1 MRIFHRRKNVL
12 IQKRAFTLIELLVV
26 IAIIA
31 ILAAILF
38 PVFAQAK
45 VAAKKTSDLS
55 NLKQQS
61 LAQIMYANDS
71 DDISVRQWRDA
82 GGWLYWFAGS
92 GKDLGFMDP
101 TEGQNWSRETNPYV
115 KSLPMYVNGAAPRD
129 PNPGYGYRDVA
140 GAGNGS
146 YAANG
151 NVLGISLTSFSDP
164 ANTLYLTD
172 KATTT
177 RESIIQPTPL
187 YPLGTPLIANGIDIS
202 WTGISFNSGANIAWA
217 DGHAAYKKRQA
228 VTFRNYGI
236 YGTVHCYGAA
246 CADVPNTT
254 GMTDPKINVNYW
266 WTWGNADVSQI

>member
-1 MRIFHRRKNVL
+1 MLNT
-12 IQKRAFTLIELLVV
+12 KRAFTLIELLVV

-45 VAAKKTSDLS
+45 LAAKKTSDLS

-61 LAQIMYANDS
+61 LSQLMYAGDS
-71 DDISVRQWRDA
+71 DDVSVCQWRDS

-92 GKDLGFMDP
+92 GKPLGFMDP
-101 TEGQNWSRETNPYV
+101 TEGQNWSRETMPYV
-115 KSLPMYVNGAAPRD
+115 KSLSMYVNPGGVND
-129 PNPGYGYRDVA
+129 PNPNYGYLTTP

-146 YAANG
+146 YMANG
-151 NVLGISLTSFSDP
+151 IVLGVSQTSFADP

-187 YPLGTPLIANGIDIS
+187 YPLGTPLIANGIDINWS
-202 WTGISFNSGANIAWA
+202 GISFNSGANIAWA
-217 DGHAAYKKRQA
+217 DGHAGYKKRQA

-236 YGTVHCYGAA
+236 YGMVHCFGAS
-246 CADVPNTT
+246 CTDVPNTT
-254 GMTDPKINVNYW
+254 GMSNPATNPNFW
-266 WTWGNADVSQI
+266 PTWGTCDVAQI